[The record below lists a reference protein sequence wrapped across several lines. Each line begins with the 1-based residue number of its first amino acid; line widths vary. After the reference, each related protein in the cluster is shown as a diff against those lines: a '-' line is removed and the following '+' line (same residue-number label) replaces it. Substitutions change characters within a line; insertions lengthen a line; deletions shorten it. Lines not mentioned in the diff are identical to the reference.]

1 MSKPVNL
8 RAFRKAR
15 QRDEKRAQGDA
26 NAAKFGRTKAE
37 KESQARA
44 EDKARTTWEAHKR
57 DPE

>member
-26 NAAKFGRTKAE
+26 NAAKFGRSKAQKDTE
-37 KESQARA
+37 ARA
-44 EDKARTTWEAHKR
+44 EETARATWAAHRR
-57 DPE
+57 DPK